1 MDSWIRDRQFG
12 LIPLE
17 IHILKKLQQHP
28 QPNCCRLETYLEDE
42 DTYFVVMKL
51 HGTSSM
57 DLFDYI
63 ELNEHISELE
73 IQKIFKQ
80 VVLAVK
86 HIQDL
91 SIVHRD
97 IKDENILLDED
108 GNVNLIDFGSAAYF
122 RKGRTF
128 DTFSGTLD
136 YCAPEILKGM
146 AYEGPPQ
153 DIWSLG
159 TLLYTLIYREN
170 PFYNVDEIMEHDLRI
185 PFVLSEGKHT
195 YL

>member
-1 MDSWIRDRQFG
+1 M
-12 LIPLE
+12 
-17 IHILKKLQQHP
+17 
-28 QPNCCRLETYLEDE
+28 EDE

-51 HGTSSM
+51 FGNSSM

-63 ELNEHISELE
+63 ELNEHIPEEE
-73 IQKIFKQ
+73 IRAIFKQ
-80 VVLAVK
+80 VALAVE
-86 HIQDL
+86 HIQNL
-91 SIVHRD
+91 RIVHRD
-97 IKDENILLDED
+97 IKDENILLDD
-108 GNVNLIDFGSAAYF
+108 TGCVHLIDFGSAAYF

-128 DTFSGTLD
+128 DTFGGTLD

-146 AYEGPPQ
+146 PYEGPPQ

-185 PFVLSEGKHT
+185 PFIMSEGKKKKSIFIHNSF
-195 YL
+195 LHCI